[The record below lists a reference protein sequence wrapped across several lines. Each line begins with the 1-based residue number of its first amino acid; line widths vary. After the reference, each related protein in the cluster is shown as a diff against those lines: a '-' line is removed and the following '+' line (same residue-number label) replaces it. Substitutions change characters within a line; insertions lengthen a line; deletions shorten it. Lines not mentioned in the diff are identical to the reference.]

1 MGNENST
8 SLASL
13 MSEKFTFK
21 IRRTGITFLL
31 SRPKANVI
39 REIRQKIK
47 GWQRDIEGKESKSES
62 ESELDIEP
70 TIEFMIYVVIACLPD
85 LFGPDDTDKAEEFI
99 AALGSDRLEFT
110 KRCYELCGLQL
121 DSDDEE
127 TADLF
132 TSPGRL
138 AEGR

>member
-1 MGNENST
+1 MDNENST

-21 IRRTGITFLL
+21 IKRTGITFLL

-47 GWQRDIEGKESKSES
+47 GWKRDIEDKESEIES
-62 ESELDIEP
+62 DIEP

-85 LFGPDDTDKAEEFI
+85 LFGSDDTDKAEEFI

-121 DSDDEE
+121 DPEDEE

-132 TSPGRL
+132 TSPGRS
-138 AEGR
+138 EEDR